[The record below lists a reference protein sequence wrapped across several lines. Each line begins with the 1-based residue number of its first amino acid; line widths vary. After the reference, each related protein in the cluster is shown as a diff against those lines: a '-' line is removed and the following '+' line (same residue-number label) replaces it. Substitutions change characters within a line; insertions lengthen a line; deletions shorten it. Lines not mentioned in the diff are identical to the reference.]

1 MEQLYP
7 LIRAVVIFFLLVILI
22 QILKRRGVFTTDHL
36 PVFGK
41 LITEL
46 VLPIAIFSTLSVSHL
61 EPRLLFAGM
70 IYLTVSLVTCGIA
83 FLACRYFQF
92 SNAVTGSIVILAGFG
107 STATVAYPLIAQTY
121 GPGSEAMTNA
131 MIIGEFGS
139 ALPFFTLGVLLV
151 SYFGRKE
158 GTEGSAAQAA
168 FASLRSFIRTPIF
181 ISLIAGIAVS
191 LIPPVSALMTSD
203 LLTAFF
209 DYFNN
214 GFEMLVAI
222 TIGLMLRPVD
232 LREIAKYLGIT
243 LPLSLLF
250 MPLAIF
256 AIATL
261 TGVSALTREI
271 LVIEAAVPSGAIA
284 AVIAERYGCDGPLAS
299 MIVVVSFLCSL
310 VTLPVLSILLL

>member
-7 LIRAVVIFFLLVILI
+7 LIRAVAIFFLLVLLI
-22 QILKRRGVFTTDHL
+22 QILKRRGVFTTEHL

-46 VLPIAIFSTLSVSHL
+46 VLPIAIFSTLSVSHF
-61 EPRLLFAGM
+61 EPRLLFGGM

-83 FLACRYFQF
+83 FLACRYFRF

-121 GPGSEAMTNA
+121 GQGSEAMTNA
-131 MIIGEFGS
+131 MVIGEFGS
-139 ALPFFTLGVLLV
+139 ALPFFTIGVLLV
-151 SYFGRKE
+151 SYFGQKE
-158 GTEGSAAQAA
+158 GGDAAQAA
-168 FASLRSFIRTPIF
+168 FASLKSFVRTPIF
-181 ISLIAGIAVS
+181 ISLAAGVAVS
-191 LIPPVSALMTSD
+191 LIPPASALMTSP
-203 LLTAFF
+203 LFTAFF

-214 GFEMLVAI
+214 AFEMLAAI
-222 TIGLMLRPVD
+222 TVGLMLRPVN
-232 LREIAKYLGIT
+232 LREISRYLAIT

-256 AIATL
+256 GIATL

-299 MIVVVSFLCSL
+299 TIVVVSFLCSL
-310 VTLPVLSILLL
+310 VTLPVLSIFLL

>member
-1 MEQLYP
+1 MDQLYP

-22 QILKRRGVFTTDHL
+22 QILKRRGVFTTAHL

-92 SNAVTGSIVILAGFG
+92 SNAVTGSIVILSGFG
-107 STATVAYPLIAQTY
+107 STATIAYPLIAQTY
-121 GPGSEAMTNA
+121 GVGSEAMTNA

-151 SYFGRKE
+151 SYFGQREE
-158 GTEGSAAQAA
+158 GNAASAA
-168 FASLRSFIRTPIF
+168 FASLKSFVRTPIF

-191 LIPPVSALMTSD
+191 LIPPVSALMTSP
-203 LLTAFF
+203 LVTTFF

-214 GFEMLVAI
+214 GFEMIVAI
-222 TIGLMLRPVD
+222 TIGLMLRPVNI
-232 LREIAKYLGIT
+232 REISRYLAIA

-256 AIATL
+256 TIATF
-261 TGVSALTREI
+261 TGVSAMTREI

-299 MIVVVSFLCSL
+299 TIVVVSFLCSL

>member
-1 MEQLYP
+1 MDQLYP

-22 QILKRRGVFTTDHL
+22 QILKRRGVFTTAHL

-92 SNAVTGSIVILAGFG
+92 SNAVTGSIVILSGFG
-107 STATVAYPLIAQTY
+107 STATIAYPLIAQTY
-121 GPGSEAMTNA
+121 GVGSEAMTNA

-151 SYFGRKE
+151 SYFGQREE
-158 GTEGSAAQAA
+158 GNAASAA
-168 FASLRSFIRTPIF
+168 FASLKSFVRTPIF

-191 LIPPVSALMTSD
+191 LIPPASALMTSP
-203 LLTAFF
+203 LVTTFF

-214 GFEMLVAI
+214 GFEMIVAI
-222 TIGLMLRPVD
+222 TIGLMLRPVNV
-232 LREIAKYLGIT
+232 REISRYLAIA

-256 AIATL
+256 TIATF
-261 TGVSALTREI
+261 TGVSAMTREI

-299 MIVVVSFLCSL
+299 TIVVVSFLCSL

>member
-1 MEQLYP
+1 MDQLYP
-7 LIRAVVIFFLLVILI
+7 LIRAVVIFFFLVVLI
-22 QILKRRGVFTTDHL
+22 QVLKRRGVFTTAHL

-46 VLPIAIFSTLSVSHL
+46 VLPIAIVSTLSIGHL

-70 IYLTVSLVTCGIA
+70 IYLAVSLVTCGIA
-83 FLACRYFQF
+83 FLACRSFQF

-121 GPGSEAMTNA
+121 GPGSEALTNA

-151 SYFGRKE
+151 SYFGQKE
-158 GTEGSAAQAA
+158 GNAARAA
-168 FASLRSFIRTPIF
+168 FTSLKSFLRTPIF
-181 ISLIAGIAVS
+181 ISLVAGVAVS
-191 LIPPVSALMTSD
+191 LVPPVSALMTAP
-203 LLTAFF
+203 LVTAFF

-214 GFEMLVAI
+214 GFELLVAI
-222 TIGLMLRPVD
+222 TIGLMLRPVN
-232 LREIAKYLGIT
+232 LREISKYLGIT

-256 AIATL
+256 ALATL

>member
-1 MEQLYP
+1 MDQLYP

-22 QILKRRGVFTTDHL
+22 QILKRRGVFTTAHL

-92 SNAVTGSIVILAGFG
+92 SNAVTGSIVILSGFG
-107 STATVAYPLIAQTY
+107 STATIAYPLIAQTY
-121 GPGSEAMTNA
+121 GVGSEAMTNA

-151 SYFGRKE
+151 SYFGQREE
-158 GTEGSAAQAA
+158 GNAASAA
-168 FASLRSFIRTPIF
+168 FASLKSFVRTPIF

-191 LIPPVSALMTSD
+191 LIPPASALMTSP
-203 LLTAFF
+203 LVTTFF

-214 GFEMLVAI
+214 GFEMIVAI
-222 TIGLMLRPVD
+222 TIGLMLRPVNI
-232 LREIAKYLGIT
+232 REISRYLAIA

-256 AIATL
+256 TIATF
-261 TGVSALTREI
+261 TGVSAMTREI

-299 MIVVVSFLCSL
+299 TIVVVSFLCSL

>member
-1 MEQLYP
+1 MDQLYP

-22 QILKRRGVFTTDHL
+22 QVLKRRGVFTTAHL

-46 VLPIAIFSTLSVSHL
+46 VLPIAIFSTLSIGHL

-70 IYLTVSLVTCGIA
+70 IYLAISLVTCGIA
-83 FLACRYFQF
+83 FLACRYYQF
-92 SNAVTGSIVILAGFG
+92 SNPVTGSIVILAGFG

-121 GPGSEAMTNA
+121 GPGSEALTNA

-151 SYFGRKE
+151 SYFGQKE
-158 GTEGSAAQAA
+158 GNAAQAA
-168 FASLRSFIRTPIF
+168 FASLKSFLRTPIF
-181 ISLIAGIAVS
+181 ISLVAGVAVS
-191 LIPPVSALMTSD
+191 LIPPVSALMTSP
-203 LLTAFF
+203 LLVAFF

-222 TIGLMLRPVD
+222 TIGLMLRPVTI
-232 LREIAKYLGIT
+232 REISKYLAIT

-256 AIATL
+256 TVATL

-299 MIVVVSFLCSL
+299 MIVVVAFLCSL

>member
-1 MEQLYP
+1 MEQLFP
-7 LIRAVVIFFLLVILI
+7 LIRAVVIFFLLVLLI
-22 QILKRRGVFTTDHL
+22 QILKQRGVFTPAHL
-36 PVFGK
+36 PIFGK

-83 FLACRYFQF
+83 FLACRYFNF

-107 STATVAYPLIAQTY
+107 STSTIAYPLIAQTY
-121 GPGSEAMTNA
+121 GQGSEALTNA
-131 MIIGEFGS
+131 MVIGEFGS
-139 ALPFFTLGVLLV
+139 ALPFFTIGILLV
-151 SYFGRKE
+151 SYFGR
-158 GTEGSAAQAA
+158 TEGSAAQAA
-168 FASLRSFIRTPIF
+168 FASLRSFVRTPIF
-181 ISLIAGIAVS
+181 ISLVAGVLVS
-191 LIPPVSALMTSD
+191 LIAPVSALMTTP
-203 LLTAFF
+203 LVTGFF

-214 GFEMLVAI
+214 GFELLVAI
-222 TIGLMLRPVD
+222 TVGLMLRPVKI
-232 LREIAKYLGIT
+232 REISRYLAIA

-256 AIATL
+256 TIATL
-261 TGVSALTREI
+261 TGVSALAREI

-299 MIVVVSFLCSL
+299 TIVVVSFLCSL
-310 VTLPVLSILLL
+310 VTLPLLSILLL